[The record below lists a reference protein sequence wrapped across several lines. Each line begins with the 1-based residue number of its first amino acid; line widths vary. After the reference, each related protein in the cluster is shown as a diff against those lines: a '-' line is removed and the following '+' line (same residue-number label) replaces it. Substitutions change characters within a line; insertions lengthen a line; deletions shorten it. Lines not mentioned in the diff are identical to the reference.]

1 MEIVVDYL
9 FVHYQGRFYC
19 IYIYSNRGDVWSFAR
34 ENFMFYGITT
44 VVFLLINSGGVFQLS
59 VAGNGRF
66 FPAVQTNSKFWNFIR
81 IS

>member
-1 MEIVVDYL
+1 
-9 FVHYQGRFYC
+9 
-19 IYIYSNRGDVWSFAR
+19 
-34 ENFMFYGITT
+34 MFYGITT